1 MDEDGL
7 VDCRYD
13 QRFLIFVNQTDPRLK
28 QLHNFVSL
36 QQNKM
41 CVGKY
46 LVEIVYEGRSFTF
59 CFEIFQLN
67 NSKYLTVSQR
77 CYCQLIAF
85 INDIN
90 CGNFYDLCI

>member
-13 QRFLIFVNQTDPRLK
+13 QRFLISVNQTDPRLK

-41 CVGKY
+41 RVGKY

-67 NSKYLTVSQR
+67 NSKYLTVSQS